1 MPEQLKSG
9 ADYYLNIHVKTKED
23 SDWAKAGYE
32 VAYAQFTIDAKST
45 KVAHT
50 LNGKNVQ
57 IKKQSH
63 YFIVSGKDFR
73 FKLNLDTGLLESY
86 YYKDQLLMKEAA

>member
-32 VAYAQFTIDAKST
+32 VAYAQFTIDAIST
-45 KVAHT
+45 RLDRVVQ
-50 LNGKNVQ
+50 GKATDGIN
-57 IKKQSH
+57 
-63 YFIVSGKDFR
+63 
-73 FKLNLDTGLLESY
+73 N
-86 YYKDQLLMKEAA
+86 